1 MMTDEDSTPTARSM
15 IPDGDPRVQLA
26 TERTVL
32 AWIRTGLA
40 LMAFGFVVARFALI
54 LQTLGIN
61 TNIMYSLS
69 ATLIGIFMVLL
80 GAIAN
85 AGASLHYRKYF
96 RGVVQSGQQPFT
108 ASSLAIWVAIASALI
123 GVLLIV
129 YLLLVGVASW
139 KAGFRPSSGSSNV
152 QIFST
157 SQSDF
162 SHARNTSSFQR
173 R

>member
-1 MMTDEDSTPTARSM
+1 MTDEDSTPTAKSV

-61 TNIMYSLS
+61 TNTLYSLS

-96 RGVVQSGQQPFT
+96 RDVVQSGQQPFT
-108 ASSLAIWVAIASALI
+108 ASALAIWVAIASALI
-123 GVLLIV
+123 GFLLIV
-129 YLLLVGVASW
+129 YLLLVGLASW
-139 KAGFRPSSGSSNV
+139 KAGFHPRPESSNLRL
-152 QIFST
+152 FST
-157 SQSDF
+157 PNSDF
-162 SHARNTSSFQR
+162 SYAQNSSRFQHR
-173 R
+173 

>member
-1 MMTDEDSTPTARSM
+1 MTDEDSTPTAKSV

-32 AWIRTGLA
+32 AWLRTGLA

-61 TNIMYSLS
+61 TNTMVSLS

-96 RGVVQSGQQPFT
+96 RDVVNSGQQPFT
-108 ASSLAIWVAIASALI
+108 AWSLAIWVAIASALI
-123 GVLLIV
+123 GFLLIV
-129 YLLLVGVASW
+129 YLLLVGLASW
-139 KAGFRPSSGSSNV
+139 KTGFHPSSKNENVRLFSSLNSG
-152 QIFST
+152 FSYA
-157 SQSDF
+157 Q
-162 SHARNTSSFQR
+162 NSSR
-173 R
+173 IEHR